1 MVLYPV
7 LFVVI
12 ESCIYS
18 NICCIYLHQN
28 RIRASDYKTNRE
40 RINNELFGGT

>member
-1 MVLYPV
+1 MVVYPV

-12 ESCIYS
+12 EANIYS
-18 NICCIYLHQN
+18 NLCCIYLYGN

-40 RINNELFGGT
+40 RNNKKLFGGT